1 METRFN
7 RLFAAMLAVGLA
19 PAVSAFDPLYSE
31 QWHLDNTGQTAF
43 AANPAVAGNDLNTKL
58 TQAMGIAGIGVKVA
72 VIDSGVQIDHP
83 DLAGNVVTGSRNFV
97 EDSLFPSSYPVDT
110 NGHGTAVAGLISAVG
125 NNGEGGRG
133 VASRSSLVGFNW
145 LANQTLEGWLISH
158 GMDPATRDVRVFNQS
173 YGFSP
178 INPIAFDENDPQ
190 FKLEMDVMQN
200 VSETNAWGRGALFVK
215 SAGNGY
221 RYFNT
226 GRFFV
231 LPSDFFAGG
240 GNQGLPMHNSAQS
253 YDNSSYFNLVTS
265 ALRADGTRASY
276 SSVGANVWV
285 AAPAGEYGQD
295 FPAMVT
301 TDLMGCEEGQ
311 NTSDGLGI
319 NGLQGG
325 TELDPNCNYTSTMN
339 GTSSAAPNT
348 SGAIAAIMSTNHAL
362 SARDVR
368 ALLAETA
375 RVTDAEH
382 PGVQLEFTNN
392 KGELVSYEAIS
403 PWQKNA
409 AGVNFHTFYGFG
421 AVDLDEAMKRAR
433 MTNNVLPAQIIT
445 PWANNATEVSV
456 PDASLAG
463 GSSNIAITDDITVES
478 VQVQL
483 TLEHS
488 RLPDLAIELVSPSGT
503 RSVLQTPR
511 NGLVGQSLDPNI
523 TGYEN
528 QLMLSNQF
536 YGENAKGEWTLRA
549 IDTNGDEVFS
559 FITYFN
565 SSAIYDVPMAN
576 NAKQEL
582 SKTGLCVSL
591 ATKESIT

>member
-1 METRFN
+1 METRIN
-7 RLFAAMLAVGLA
+7 RLFAAMLAVGIS
-19 PAVSAFDPLYSE
+19 PAVSAYDPLYSE

-58 TQAMGIAGIGVKVA
+58 TQAMGIAGVGVKVA

-97 EDSLFPSSYPVDT
+97 EDSPFPADYPVDA

-125 NNGEGGRG
+125 NNGEGVRG
-133 VASRSSLVGFNW
+133 VASRSSLMGFNW

-158 GMDPATRDVRVFNQS
+158 GADASTSDVRVFNQS

-178 INPIAFDENDPQ
+178 ITPIPFDENDPQ
-190 FKLEMDVMQN
+190 FKLEMDVMKD
-200 VSETNAWGRGALFVK
+200 VSESNAWGRGAVFVK

-253 YDNSSYFNLVTS
+253 YDNSSYYNLVTS

-311 NTSDGLGI
+311 NTSADLGI
-319 NGLQGG
+319 NGLHGG
-325 TELDPNCNYTSTMN
+325 TEQDPSCNYTSTMN

-362 SARDVR
+362 TARDVR

-375 RVTDAEH
+375 SVTDKDH
-382 PGVQLEFTNN
+382 PGVQLEFVNN
-392 KGELVSYEAIS
+392 QGELVSYEAIS

-409 AGVNFHTFYGFG
+409 AGVDFHTFYGFG
-421 AVDLDEAMKRAR
+421 AVNLDEAMKRAR
-433 MTNNVLPAQIIT
+433 MTNNVLPVQIIT
-445 PWANNATEVSV
+445 PWASNATEVSV
-456 PDASLAG
+456 PDASLVG
-463 GSSNIAITDDITVES
+463 GSSAIAVTDDITVES
-478 VQVQL
+478 VQVKL

-511 NGLVGQSLDPNI
+511 NGLVGQSLDPNV

-528 QLMLSNQF
+528 QLLLSNQF
-536 YGENAKGEWTLRA
+536 YGEDAKGEWTLRA

-559 FITYFN
+559 FIAYFN

-576 NAKQEL
+576 NAKPGVIKNW
-582 SKTGLCVSL
+582 SMRIFGH
-591 ATKESIT
+591 

>member
-1 METRFN
+1 METRIN
-7 RLFAAMLAVGLA
+7 RLFAAMLAVGIS
-19 PAVSAFDPLYSE
+19 PAVSAYDPLYSE
-31 QWHLDNTGQTAF
+31 QWHLNNTGQTAF
-43 AANPAVAGNDLNTKL
+43 AANPAVAGNDLNTNL
-58 TQAMGIAGIGVKVA
+58 TQAMGIAGVGVKVA

-97 EDSLFPSSYPVDT
+97 EDSSFPADYPVDA

-125 NNGEGGRG
+125 NNGEGVRG
-133 VASRSSLVGFNW
+133 VASRSSLMGFNW

-158 GMDPATRDVRVFNQS
+158 GADASTSDVRVFNQS

-178 INPIAFDENDPQ
+178 LTPIPFDENDPQ
-190 FKLEMDVMQN
+190 FKLEMDVMKD
-200 VSETNAWGRGALFVK
+200 VSESNAWGRGAVFVK

-231 LPSDFFAGG
+231 LPGDFFAGG
-240 GNQGLPMHNSAQS
+240 GNKGLPMHNSQQS
-253 YDNSSYFNLVTS
+253 YDNASYYNLVTS

-276 SSVGANVWV
+276 SSVGTNVWV

-311 NTSDGLGI
+311 NTSADLGI
-319 NGLQGG
+319 NGLHGG
-325 TELDPNCNYTSTMN
+325 TEQDPNCNYTSTMN

-375 RVTDAEH
+375 SVTDKDH
-382 PGVQLEFTNN
+382 SGVALEFVNN
-392 KGELVSYEAIS
+392 QGEVVSYEAIS

-409 AGVNFHTFYGFG
+409 AGVDFHSFYGFG
-421 AVDLDEAMKRAR
+421 AVNLDEAMKRAR
-433 MTNNVLPAQIIT
+433 MTNNVLPAQVIT

-456 PDASLAG
+456 PDASLTG
-463 GSSNIAITDDITVES
+463 GSSAIAITEDLTVES
-478 VQVQL
+478 VQVKL

-488 RLPDLAIELVSPSGT
+488 RLPDLAIELISPSGT

-511 NGLVGQSLDPNI
+511 NGLVGQSLDP
-523 TGYEN
+523 TVAGYEN

-559 FITYFN
+559 FIAYFN

-576 NAKQEL
+576 NAQPGVIKNW
-582 SKTGLCVSL
+582 SMRIFGH
-591 ATKESIT
+591 

>member
-1 METRFN
+1 METRIN
-7 RLFAAMLAVGLA
+7 RLFAAMLAVGIS
-19 PAVSAFDPLYSE
+19 PAVSAYDPLYSE

-58 TQAMGIAGIGVKVA
+58 TQAMGIAGVGVKVA

-97 EDSLFPSSYPVDT
+97 EDSPFPADYPVDA

-125 NNGEGGRG
+125 NNGEGVRG
-133 VASRSSLVGFNW
+133 VASRSSLMGFNW

-158 GMDPATRDVRVFNQS
+158 GADASTSDVRVFNQS

-178 INPIAFDENDPQ
+178 ITPIPFDENDPQ
-190 FKLEMDVMQN
+190 FKLEMDVMKD
-200 VSETNAWGRGALFVK
+200 VSESNAWGRGAVFVK

-253 YDNSSYFNLVTS
+253 YDNSSYYNLVTS

-311 NTSDGLGI
+311 NTSADLGI
-319 NGLQGG
+319 NGLHGG
-325 TELDPNCNYTSTMN
+325 TEQDPSCNYTSTMN

-348 SGAIAAIMSTNHAL
+348 SGTIAAIMSTNHAL
-362 SARDVR
+362 TARDVR

-375 RVTDAEH
+375 SVTDKDH
-382 PGVQLEFTNN
+382 PGVQLEFVNN
-392 KGELVSYEAIS
+392 QGELVSYEAIS

-409 AGVNFHTFYGFG
+409 AGVDFHTFYGFG
-421 AVDLDEAMKRAR
+421 AVNLDEAMKRAR

-445 PWANNATEVSV
+445 PWASNATEVSV
-456 PDASLAG
+456 PDASLVG
-463 GSSNIAITDDITVES
+463 GSSAIAVTDDITVES
-478 VQVQL
+478 VQVKL

-488 RLPDLAIELVSPSGT
+488 RLPDLAIELISPSGT

-511 NGLVGQSLDPNI
+511 NGLVGQSLDPNV

-528 QLMLSNQF
+528 QLLLSNQF
-536 YGENAKGEWTLRA
+536 YGEDAKGEWTLRA

-559 FITYFN
+559 FIAYFN

-576 NAKQEL
+576 NAKPGVIKNW
-582 SKTGLCVSL
+582 SMRIFGH
-591 ATKESIT
+591 

>member
-1 METRFN
+1 METRIN
-7 RLFAAMLAVGLA
+7 RLFAAMLAVGIS
-19 PAVSAFDPLYSE
+19 PAVSAYDPLYSE

-58 TQAMGIAGIGVKVA
+58 TQAMGIAGVGVKVA

-97 EDSLFPSSYPVDT
+97 EDSPFPADYPVDA

-125 NNGEGGRG
+125 NNGEGVRG
-133 VASRSSLVGFNW
+133 VASRSSLMGFNW

-158 GMDPATRDVRVFNQS
+158 GADASTSDVRVFNQS

-178 INPIAFDENDPQ
+178 ITPIPFDENDPQ
-190 FKLEMDVMQN
+190 FKLEMDVMKD
-200 VSETNAWGRGALFVK
+200 VSESNAWGRGAVFVK

-253 YDNSSYFNLVTS
+253 YDNSSYYNLVTS

-311 NTSDGLGI
+311 NTSADLGI
-319 NGLQGG
+319 NGLHGG
-325 TELDPNCNYTSTMN
+325 TEQDPSCNYTSTMN

-362 SARDVR
+362 TARDVR

-375 RVTDAEH
+375 SVTDKDH
-382 PGVQLEFTNN
+382 PGVELEFVNN
-392 KGELVSYEAIS
+392 QGELVSYEAIS

-409 AGVNFHTFYGFG
+409 AGVDFHTFYGFG
-421 AVDLDEAMKRAR
+421 AVNLDEAMKRAR

-445 PWANNATEVSV
+445 PWASNATEVSV
-456 PDASLAG
+456 PDASLVG
-463 GSSNIAITDDITVES
+463 GSSAIAVTDDITVES
-478 VQVQL
+478 VQVKL

-488 RLPDLAIELVSPSGT
+488 RLPDLAIELISPSGT

-511 NGLVGQSLDPNI
+511 NGLVGQSLDPNV

-528 QLMLSNQF
+528 QLLLSNQF
-536 YGENAKGEWTLRA
+536 YGEDAKGEWTLRA

-559 FITYFN
+559 FIAYFN

-576 NAKQEL
+576 NAKPGVIKNW
-582 SKTGLCVSL
+582 SMRIFGH
-591 ATKESIT
+591 

>member
-1 METRFN
+1 METRIN
-7 RLFAAMLAVGLA
+7 RLFAAMLAVGLS
-19 PAVSAFDPLYSE
+19 PAVSAYDPLYSE

-58 TQAMGIAGIGVKVA
+58 TQAMGIAGVGVKVA

-97 EDSLFPSSYPVDT
+97 EDSSFPADYPVDT

-125 NNGEGGRG
+125 NNGEGVRG
-133 VASRSSLVGFNW
+133 VASRSSLMGFNW

-158 GMDPATRDVRVFNQS
+158 GMDAATSDVRVFNQS

-178 INPIAFDENDPQ
+178 IYPIPFDENDPQ
-190 FKLEMDVMQN
+190 FKLEMDVMKD
-200 VSETNAWGRGALFVK
+200 VSEGNAWGRGAVFVK

-253 YDNSSYFNLVTS
+253 YDNSSYYNLVTS

-301 TDLMGCEEGQ
+301 TDLVGCEEGQ
-311 NTSDGLGI
+311 NTSADLGI
-319 NGLQGG
+319 NGLHGG
-325 TELDPNCNYTSTMN
+325 TEQDPNCNYTSTMN

-362 SARDVR
+362 TARDVR

-375 RVTDAEH
+375 SVTDKDH
-382 PGVQLEFTNN
+382 PGVQLEFVNSQ
-392 KGELVSYEAIS
+392 GDLVSYEAIS
-403 PWQKNA
+403 PWQTNA
-409 AGVNFHTFYGFG
+409 AGVDFHTFYGFG
-421 AVDLDEAMKRAR
+421 AVNLDEAMKRAR
-433 MTNNVLPAQIIT
+433 MTNNVLPAQVIT
-445 PWANNATEVSV
+445 PWASNGTEVSV

-463 GSSNIAITDDITVES
+463 GSSAIAVTDDITVES
-478 VQVQL
+478 VQVKL

-488 RLPDLAIELVSPSGT
+488 RLPDLAIELISPSGT

-511 NGLVGQSLDPNI
+511 NGLVGQSLDP
-523 TGYEN
+523 TVAGYEN

-559 FITYFN
+559 FIAYFN

-576 NAKQEL
+576 NAKPGVIKNW
-582 SKTGLCVSL
+582 SMRIFGH
-591 ATKESIT
+591 

>member
-1 METRFN
+1 METRIN
-7 RLFAAMLAVGLA
+7 RLFAAMLAVGIS
-19 PAVSAFDPLYSE
+19 PAVSAYDPLYSE

-58 TQAMGIAGIGVKVA
+58 TQAMGIAGVGVKVA

-97 EDSLFPSSYPVDT
+97 EDSPFPADYPVDA

-125 NNGEGGRG
+125 NNGEGVRG
-133 VASRSSLVGFNW
+133 VASRSSLMGFNW

-158 GMDPATRDVRVFNQS
+158 GADASTSDVRVFNQS

-178 INPIAFDENDPQ
+178 IAPIPFDENDPQ
-190 FKLEMDVMQN
+190 FKLEMDVMKD
-200 VSETNAWGRGALFVK
+200 VSESNAWGRGAVFVK

-253 YDNSSYFNLVTS
+253 YDNSSYYNLVTS

-311 NTSDGLGI
+311 NTSADLGI
-319 NGLQGG
+319 NGLHGG
-325 TELDPNCNYTSTMN
+325 TEQDPSCNYTSTMN

-362 SARDVR
+362 TARDVR

-375 RVTDAEH
+375 SVTDKDH
-382 PGVQLEFTNN
+382 PGVQLEFVNN
-392 KGELVSYEAIS
+392 QGDLVSYEAIS

-409 AGVNFHTFYGFG
+409 AGVDFHTFYGFG
-421 AVDLDEAMKRAR
+421 AVNLDEAMKRAR

-445 PWANNATEVSV
+445 PWASNATEVSV
-456 PDASLAG
+456 PDASLVG
-463 GSSNIAITDDITVES
+463 GSSAIAVTDDITVES
-478 VQVQL
+478 VQVKL

-488 RLPDLAIELVSPSGT
+488 RLPDLAIELISPSGT

-511 NGLVGQSLDPNI
+511 NGLVGQSLDPNVA
-523 TGYEN
+523 GYEN
-528 QLMLSNQF
+528 QLLLSNQF
-536 YGENAKGEWTLRA
+536 YGEDAKGEWTLRA

-559 FITYFN
+559 FIAYFN

-576 NAKQEL
+576 NAKPGVIKNW
-582 SKTGLCVSL
+582 SMRIFGH
-591 ATKESIT
+591 

>member
-1 METRFN
+1 METRIN
-7 RLFAAMLAVGLA
+7 RLFAAMLAVGIS
-19 PAVSAFDPLYSE
+19 PAVSAYDPLYSE

-58 TQAMGIAGIGVKVA
+58 TQAMGIAGVGVKVA

-97 EDSLFPSSYPVDT
+97 EDSPFPADYPVDA

-125 NNGEGGRG
+125 NNGEGVRG
-133 VASRSSLVGFNW
+133 VASRSSLMGFNW

-158 GMDPATRDVRVFNQS
+158 GADASTSDVRVFNQS

-178 INPIAFDENDPQ
+178 ITPIPFDENDPQ
-190 FKLEMDVMQN
+190 FKLEMDVMKD
-200 VSETNAWGRGALFVK
+200 VSESNAWGRGAVFVK

-253 YDNSSYFNLVTS
+253 YDNSSYYNLVTS

-311 NTSDGLGI
+311 NTSADLGI
-319 NGLQGG
+319 NGLHGG
-325 TELDPNCNYTSTMN
+325 TEQDPSCNYTSTMN

-362 SARDVR
+362 TARDVR

-375 RVTDAEH
+375 SVTDKDH
-382 PGVQLEFTNN
+382 PGVQLEFVNN
-392 KGELVSYEAIS
+392 QGELVSYEAIS

-409 AGVNFHTFYGFG
+409 AGVDFHTFYGFG
-421 AVDLDEAMKRAR
+421 AVNLDEAMKRAR

-445 PWANNATEVSV
+445 PWASNATEVSV
-456 PDASLAG
+456 PDASLVG
-463 GSSNIAITDDITVES
+463 GSSAIAVTDDITVES
-478 VQVQL
+478 VQVKL

-488 RLPDLAIELVSPSGT
+488 RLPDLAIELISPSGT

-511 NGLVGQSLDPNI
+511 NGLVGQSLDPNVA
-523 TGYEN
+523 GYEN
-528 QLMLSNQF
+528 QLLLSNQF
-536 YGENAKGEWTLRA
+536 YGEDAKGKWTLRA

-559 FITYFN
+559 FIAYFN

-576 NAKQEL
+576 NAKPGVIKNW
-582 SKTGLCVSL
+582 SMRIFGH
-591 ATKESIT
+591 

>member
-1 METRFN
+1 METRIN
-7 RLFAAMLAVGLA
+7 RLFAAMLAVGIS
-19 PAVSAFDPLYSE
+19 PAVSAYDPLYSE

-58 TQAMGIAGIGVKVA
+58 TQAMGIAGVGVKVA

-97 EDSLFPSSYPVDT
+97 EDSPFPADYPVDA
-110 NGHGTAVAGLISAVG
+110 NGHGTSVAGLISAVG
-125 NNGEGGRG
+125 NNGEGVRG
-133 VASRSSLVGFNW
+133 VASRSSLMGFNW

-158 GMDPATRDVRVFNQS
+158 GADASTSDVRVFNQS

-178 INPIAFDENDPQ
+178 ITPIPFDENDPQ
-190 FKLEMDVMQN
+190 FKLEMDVMKD
-200 VSETNAWGRGALFVK
+200 VSESNAWGRGAVFVK

-253 YDNSSYFNLVTS
+253 YDNSSYYNLVTS

-311 NTSDGLGI
+311 NTSADLGI
-319 NGLQGG
+319 NGLHGG
-325 TELDPNCNYTSTMN
+325 TEQDPSCNYTSTMN

-362 SARDVR
+362 TARDVR

-375 RVTDAEH
+375 SVTDKDH
-382 PGVQLEFTNN
+382 PGVQLKFVNN
-392 KGELVSYEAIS
+392 QGELVSYEAIS

-409 AGVNFHTFYGFG
+409 AGVDFHTFYGFG
-421 AVDLDEAMKRAR
+421 AVNLDEAMKRAR

-445 PWANNATEVSV
+445 PWASNATEVSV

-463 GSSNIAITDDITVES
+463 GSSAIAVTDDITVES
-478 VQVQL
+478 VQVKL

-488 RLPDLAIELVSPSGT
+488 RLPDLAIELISPSGT

-511 NGLVGQSLDPNI
+511 NGLVGQSLDPNV

-528 QLMLSNQF
+528 QLLLSNQF
-536 YGENAKGEWTLRA
+536 YGEDAKGEWTLRA
-549 IDTNGDEVFS
+549 IDTNGDEEFS
-559 FITYFN
+559 FIAYFN

-576 NAKQEL
+576 NAKPGVIKNW
-582 SKTGLCVSL
+582 SMRIFGH
-591 ATKESIT
+591 

>member
-1 METRFN
+1 METRIN
-7 RLFAAMLAVGLA
+7 RLFAAMLAVGIS
-19 PAVSAFDPLYSE
+19 PAVSAYDPLYSE

-58 TQAMGIAGIGVKVA
+58 TQAMGIAGVGVKVA

-97 EDSLFPSSYPVDT
+97 EDSPFPADYPVDA

-125 NNGEGGRG
+125 NNGEGVRG
-133 VASRSSLVGFNW
+133 VASRSSLMGFNW

-158 GMDPATRDVRVFNQS
+158 GADASTSDVRVFNQS

-178 INPIAFDENDPQ
+178 IAPIPFDENDPQ
-190 FKLEMDVMQN
+190 FKLEMDVMKD
-200 VSETNAWGRGALFVK
+200 VSESNAWGRGAVFVK

-253 YDNSSYFNLVTS
+253 YDNSSYYNLVTS

-301 TDLMGCEEGQ
+301 TDLMGCEAGQ
-311 NTSDGLGI
+311 NTSADLGI
-319 NGLQGG
+319 NGLHGG
-325 TELDPNCNYTSTMN
+325 TEQDPSCNYTSTMN

-362 SARDVR
+362 TARDVR

-375 RVTDAEH
+375 SVTDKDH
-382 PGVQLEFTNN
+382 PGVQLKFVNN
-392 KGELVSYEAIS
+392 QGELVSYEAIS

-409 AGVNFHTFYGFG
+409 AGVDFHTFYGFG
-421 AVDLDEAMKRAR
+421 AVNLDEAMKRAR

-445 PWANNATEVSV
+445 PWASNATEVSV
-456 PDASLAG
+456 PDASLVG
-463 GSSNIAITDDITVES
+463 GSSAIAVTDDITVES
-478 VQVQL
+478 VQVKL

-511 NGLVGQSLDPNI
+511 NGLVGQSLDPNV

-528 QLMLSNQF
+528 QLLLSNQF
-536 YGENAKGEWTLRA
+536 YGEDAKGEWTLRA

-559 FITYFN
+559 FIAYFN

-576 NAKQEL
+576 NAKPGVIKNW
-582 SKTGLCVSL
+582 SMRIFGH
-591 ATKESIT
+591 

>member
-1 METRFN
+1 METRIN
-7 RLFAAMLAVGLA
+7 RLFAAMLAVGIS
-19 PAVSAFDPLYSE
+19 PAVSAYDPLYSE

-58 TQAMGIAGIGVKVA
+58 TQAMGIAGVGVKVA

-97 EDSLFPSSYPVDT
+97 EDSPFPADYPVDA

-125 NNGEGGRG
+125 NNGEGVRG
-133 VASRSSLVGFNW
+133 VASRSSLMGFNW

-158 GMDPATRDVRVFNQS
+158 GADASTSDVRVFNQS

-178 INPIAFDENDPQ
+178 ITPIPFDENDPQ
-190 FKLEMDVMQN
+190 FKLEMDVMKD
-200 VSETNAWGRGALFVK
+200 VSESNAWGRGAVFVK

-253 YDNSSYFNLVTS
+253 YDNSSYYNLVTS

-311 NTSDGLGI
+311 NTSADLGI
-319 NGLQGG
+319 NGLHGV
-325 TELDPNCNYTSTMN
+325 TEQDPSCNYTSTMN

-362 SARDVR
+362 TARDVR

-375 RVTDAEH
+375 SVTDKDH
-382 PGVQLEFTNN
+382 PGVQLEFVNN
-392 KGELVSYEAIS
+392 QGELVSYEAIS

-409 AGVNFHTFYGFG
+409 AGVDFHTFYGFG
-421 AVDLDEAMKRAR
+421 AVNLDEAMKRAR

-445 PWANNATEVSV
+445 PWASNATEVSV
-456 PDASLAG
+456 PDASLVG
-463 GSSNIAITDDITVES
+463 GSSAIAVTDDITVES
-478 VQVQL
+478 VQVKL

-488 RLPDLAIELVSPSGT
+488 RLPDLAIELISPSGT
-503 RSVLQTPR
+503 HSVLQTPR
-511 NGLVGQSLDPNI
+511 NGLVGQSLDPNV

-528 QLMLSNQF
+528 QLLLSNQF
-536 YGENAKGEWTLRA
+536 YGEDAKGEWTLRA

-559 FITYFN
+559 FIAYFN

-576 NAKQEL
+576 NAKPGVIKNW
-582 SKTGLCVSL
+582 SMRIFGH
-591 ATKESIT
+591 

>member
-158 GMDPATRDVRVFNQS
+158 GMDRMDPATRDVRVFNQS

-319 NGLQGG
+319 NGLHGG

-362 SARDVR
+362 SARDIR

-478 VQVQL
+478 VQVKL

-559 FITYFN
+559 FIAYFN

-576 NAKQEL
+576 NAKPGVIKNW
-582 SKTGLCVSL
+582 SMRIFGH
-591 ATKESIT
+591 

>member
-1 METRFN
+1 METRIN
-7 RLFAAMLAVGLA
+7 RLFAAMLAVGIS
-19 PAVSAFDPLYSE
+19 PAVSAYDPLYSE

-58 TQAMGIAGIGVKVA
+58 TQAMGIAGVGVKVA

-97 EDSLFPSSYPVDT
+97 EDSPFPADYPVDA

-125 NNGEGGRG
+125 NNGEGVRG
-133 VASRSSLVGFNW
+133 VASRSSLMGFNW

-158 GMDPATRDVRVFNQS
+158 GADASTSDVRVFNQS

-178 INPIAFDENDPQ
+178 ITPIPFDENDPQ
-190 FKLEMDVMQN
+190 FKLEMDVMKD
-200 VSETNAWGRGALFVK
+200 VSESNAWGRGAVFVK

-253 YDNSSYFNLVTS
+253 YDNSSYYNLVTS

-311 NTSDGLGI
+311 NTSADLGI
-319 NGLQGG
+319 NGLHGG
-325 TELDPNCNYTSTMN
+325 TEQDPSCNYTSTMN

-362 SARDVR
+362 TARDVR

-375 RVTDAEH
+375 SVTDKDH
-382 PGVQLEFTNN
+382 PGVQLEFVNN
-392 KGELVSYEAIS
+392 QGELVSYEAIS

-409 AGVNFHTFYGFG
+409 AGVDFHTFYGFG
-421 AVDLDEAMKRAR
+421 AVNLDEAMKRAR

-445 PWANNATEVSV
+445 PWASNTTEVSV
-456 PDASLAG
+456 PDASLVG
-463 GSSNIAITDDITVES
+463 GSSAIAVTDDITVES
-478 VQVQL
+478 VQVKL

-488 RLPDLAIELVSPSGT
+488 RLPDLAIELISPSGT

-511 NGLVGQSLDPNI
+511 NGLVGQSLDPNV

-528 QLMLSNQF
+528 QLLLSNQF
-536 YGENAKGEWTLRA
+536 YGEDAKGEWTLRA

-559 FITYFN
+559 FIAYFN

-576 NAKQEL
+576 NAKPGVIKNW
-582 SKTGLCVSL
+582 SMRIFGH
-591 ATKESIT
+591 

>member
-1 METRFN
+1 METRIN
-7 RLFAAMLAVGLA
+7 RLFAAMLAVGIS
-19 PAVSAFDPLYSE
+19 PAVSAYDPLYSE

-58 TQAMGIAGIGVKVA
+58 TQAMGIAGVGVKVA

-97 EDSLFPSSYPVDT
+97 EDSPFPADYPVDAS
-110 NGHGTAVAGLISAVG
+110 GHGTAVAGLISAVG
-125 NNGEGGRG
+125 NNGEGVRG
-133 VASRSSLVGFNW
+133 VASRSSLMGFNW

-158 GMDPATRDVRVFNQS
+158 GADASTSDVRVFNQS

-178 INPIAFDENDPQ
+178 ITPIPFDENDPQ
-190 FKLEMDVMQN
+190 FKLEMDVMKD
-200 VSETNAWGRGALFVK
+200 VSESNAWGRGAVFVK

-253 YDNSSYFNLVTS
+253 YDNSSYYNLVTS

-311 NTSDGLGI
+311 NTSADLGI
-319 NGLQGG
+319 NGLHGG
-325 TELDPNCNYTSTMN
+325 TEQDPSCNYTSTMN

-362 SARDVR
+362 TARDVR

-375 RVTDAEH
+375 SVTDKDH
-382 PGVQLEFTNN
+382 PGVQLEFVNN
-392 KGELVSYEAIS
+392 QGELVSYEAIS

-409 AGVNFHTFYGFG
+409 AGVDFHTFYGFG
-421 AVDLDEAMKRAR
+421 AVNLDEAMKRAR

-445 PWANNATEVSV
+445 PWASNATEVSV
-456 PDASLAG
+456 PDASLVG
-463 GSSNIAITDDITVES
+463 GSSAIAVTDDITVES
-478 VQVQL
+478 VQVKL

-488 RLPDLAIELVSPSGT
+488 RLPDLAIELISPSGT

-511 NGLVGQSLDPNI
+511 NGLVGQSLDPNV

-528 QLMLSNQF
+528 QLLLSNQF
-536 YGENAKGEWTLRA
+536 YGEDAKGEWTLRA

-559 FITYFN
+559 FIAYFN

-576 NAKQEL
+576 NAKPGVIKNW
-582 SKTGLCVSL
+582 SMRIFGH
-591 ATKESIT
+591 

>member
-1 METRFN
+1 METRIN
-7 RLFAAMLAVGLA
+7 RLFAAMLAVGIS
-19 PAVSAFDPLYSE
+19 PAVSAYDPLYSE

-58 TQAMGIAGIGVKVA
+58 TQAMGIAGVGVKVA

-97 EDSLFPSSYPVDT
+97 EDSPFPADYPVDA

-125 NNGEGGRG
+125 NNGEGVRG
-133 VASRSSLVGFNW
+133 VASRSSLIGFNW

-158 GMDPATRDVRVFNQS
+158 GADASTSDVRVFNQS

-178 INPIAFDENDPQ
+178 ITPIPFDENDPQ
-190 FKLEMDVMQN
+190 FKLEMDVMKD
-200 VSETNAWGRGALFVK
+200 VSESNAWGRGAVFVK

-253 YDNSSYFNLVTS
+253 YDNSSYYNLVTS

-311 NTSDGLGI
+311 NTSADLGI
-319 NGLQGG
+319 NGLHGG
-325 TELDPNCNYTSTMN
+325 TEQDPSCNYTSTMN

-362 SARDVR
+362 TARDVR

-375 RVTDAEH
+375 SVTDKDH
-382 PGVQLEFTNN
+382 PGVQLEFVNN
-392 KGELVSYEAIS
+392 QGELVSYEAIS

-409 AGVNFHTFYGFG
+409 AGVDFHTFYGFG
-421 AVDLDEAMKRAR
+421 AVNLDEAMKRAR

-445 PWANNATEVSV
+445 PWASNATEVSV
-456 PDASLAG
+456 PDASLVG
-463 GSSNIAITDDITVES
+463 GSSAIAVTDDITVES
-478 VQVQL
+478 VQVKL

-511 NGLVGQSLDPNI
+511 NGLVGQSLDPNV

-528 QLMLSNQF
+528 QLLLSNQF
-536 YGENAKGEWTLRA
+536 YGEDAKGEWTLRA

-559 FITYFN
+559 FIAYFN

-576 NAKQEL
+576 NAKPGVIKNW
-582 SKTGLCVSL
+582 SMRIFGH
-591 ATKESIT
+591 

>member
-1 METRFN
+1 METRIN
-7 RLFAAMLAVGLA
+7 RLFAAMLAVGIS
-19 PAVSAFDPLYSE
+19 PAVSAYDPLYSE

-58 TQAMGIAGIGVKVA
+58 TQAMGIAGVGVKVA

-97 EDSLFPSSYPVDT
+97 EDSPFPADYPVDA

-125 NNGEGGRG
+125 NNGEGVRG
-133 VASRSSLVGFNW
+133 VASRSSLMGFNW

-158 GMDPATRDVRVFNQS
+158 GADASTSDVRVFNQS

-178 INPIAFDENDPQ
+178 ITPIPFDENDPQ
-190 FKLEMDVMQN
+190 FKLEMDVMKD
-200 VSETNAWGRGALFVK
+200 VSESNAWGRGAVFVK

-240 GNQGLPMHNSAQS
+240 SNQGLPMHNSAQS
-253 YDNSSYFNLVTS
+253 YDNSSYYNLVTS

-311 NTSDGLGI
+311 NTSADLGI
-319 NGLQGG
+319 NGLHGG
-325 TELDPNCNYTSTMN
+325 TEQDPSCNYTSTMN

-362 SARDVR
+362 TARDVR

-375 RVTDAEH
+375 SVTDKDH
-382 PGVQLEFTNN
+382 PGVQLEFVNN
-392 KGELVSYEAIS
+392 QGELVSYEAIS

-409 AGVNFHTFYGFG
+409 AGVDFHTFYGFG
-421 AVDLDEAMKRAR
+421 AVNLDEAMKRAR
-433 MTNNVLPAQIIT
+433 MTNNVLPVQIIT
-445 PWANNATEVSV
+445 PWASNATEVSV
-456 PDASLAG
+456 PDASLVG
-463 GSSNIAITDDITVES
+463 GSSAIAVTDDITVES
-478 VQVQL
+478 VQVKL

-511 NGLVGQSLDPNI
+511 NGLVGQSLDPNV

-528 QLMLSNQF
+528 QLLLSNQF
-536 YGENAKGEWTLRA
+536 YGEDAKGEWTLRA

-559 FITYFN
+559 FIAYFN

-576 NAKQEL
+576 NAKPGVIKNW
-582 SKTGLCVSL
+582 SMRIFGH
-591 ATKESIT
+591 

>member
-1 METRFN
+1 METRIN
-7 RLFAAMLAVGLA
+7 RLFAAMLAVGIS
-19 PAVSAFDPLYSE
+19 PAVSAYDPLYSE

-58 TQAMGIAGIGVKVA
+58 TQAMGIAGVGVKVA

-97 EDSLFPSSYPVDT
+97 EDSPFPADYPVDA
-110 NGHGTAVAGLISAVG
+110 NGHGTAVAGLISAVS
-125 NNGEGGRG
+125 NNGEGVRG
-133 VASRSSLVGFNW
+133 VASRSSLMGFNW

-158 GMDPATRDVRVFNQS
+158 GADASTSDVRVFNQS

-178 INPIAFDENDPQ
+178 ITPIPFDENDPQ
-190 FKLEMDVMQN
+190 FKLEMDVMKD
-200 VSETNAWGRGALFVK
+200 VSESNAWGRGAVFVK

-253 YDNSSYFNLVTS
+253 YDNSSYYNLVTS

-311 NTSDGLGI
+311 NTSADLGI
-319 NGLQGG
+319 NGLHGG
-325 TELDPNCNYTSTMN
+325 TEQDPSCNYTSTMN

-362 SARDVR
+362 TARDVR

-375 RVTDAEH
+375 SVTDKDH
-382 PGVQLEFTNN
+382 PGVQLEFVNN
-392 KGELVSYEAIS
+392 QGELVSYEAIS

-409 AGVNFHTFYGFG
+409 AGVDFHTFYGFG
-421 AVDLDEAMKRAR
+421 AVNLDEAMKRAR

-445 PWANNATEVSV
+445 PWASNATEVSV
-456 PDASLAG
+456 PDASLVG
-463 GSSNIAITDDITVES
+463 GSSAIAVTDDITVES
-478 VQVQL
+478 VQVKL

-511 NGLVGQSLDPNI
+511 NGLVGQSLDPNV

-528 QLMLSNQF
+528 QLLLSNQF
-536 YGENAKGEWTLRA
+536 YGEDAKGEWTLRA

-559 FITYFN
+559 FIAYFN

-576 NAKQEL
+576 NAKPGVIKNW
-582 SKTGLCVSL
+582 SMRIFGH
-591 ATKESIT
+591 

>member
-1 METRFN
+1 METRIN
-7 RLFAAMLAVGLA
+7 RLFAAMLAVGIS
-19 PAVSAFDPLYSE
+19 PAVSAYDPLYSE

-58 TQAMGIAGIGVKVA
+58 TQAMGIAGVGVKVA

-97 EDSLFPSSYPVDT
+97 ENSPFPADYPVDA

-125 NNGEGGRG
+125 NNGEGVRG
-133 VASRSSLVGFNW
+133 VASRSSLMGFNW

-158 GMDPATRDVRVFNQS
+158 GADASTSDVRVFNQS

-178 INPIAFDENDPQ
+178 ITPIPFDENDPQ
-190 FKLEMDVMQN
+190 FKLEMDVMKD
-200 VSETNAWGRGALFVK
+200 VSESNAWGRGAVFVK

-240 GNQGLPMHNSAQS
+240 SNQGLPMHNSAQS
-253 YDNSSYFNLVTS
+253 YDNSSYYNLVTS

-311 NTSDGLGI
+311 NTSADLGI
-319 NGLQGG
+319 NGLHGG
-325 TELDPNCNYTSTMN
+325 TEQDPSCNYTSTMN

-362 SARDVR
+362 TARDVR

-375 RVTDAEH
+375 SVTDKDH
-382 PGVQLEFTNN
+382 PGVQLEFVNN
-392 KGELVSYEAIS
+392 QGELVSYEAIS

-409 AGVNFHTFYGFG
+409 AGVDFHTFYGFG
-421 AVDLDEAMKRAR
+421 AVNLDEAMKRAR

-445 PWANNATEVSV
+445 PWASNATEVSV
-456 PDASLAG
+456 PDASLVG
-463 GSSNIAITDDITVES
+463 GSSAIAVTDDITVES
-478 VQVQL
+478 VQVKL

-488 RLPDLAIELVSPSGT
+488 RLPDLAIELISPSGT

-511 NGLVGQSLDPNI
+511 NGLVGQSLDPNV

-528 QLMLSNQF
+528 QLLLSNQF
-536 YGENAKGEWTLRA
+536 YGEDAKGEWTLRA

-559 FITYFN
+559 FIAYFN

-576 NAKQEL
+576 NAKPGVIKNW
-582 SKTGLCVSL
+582 SMRIFGH
-591 ATKESIT
+591 

>member
-1 METRFN
+1 METRIN
-7 RLFAAMLAVGLA
+7 RLFAAMLAVGIS
-19 PAVSAFDPLYSE
+19 PAVSAYDPLYSE

-58 TQAMGIAGIGVKVA
+58 TQAMGIAGVGVKVA

-97 EDSLFPSSYPVDT
+97 EDSPFPADYPVDA

-125 NNGEGGRG
+125 NNGEGVRG
-133 VASRSSLVGFNW
+133 VASRSSLMGFNW

-158 GMDPATRDVRVFNQS
+158 GADASTSDVRVFNQS

-178 INPIAFDENDPQ
+178 ITPIPFDENDPQ
-190 FKLEMDVMQN
+190 FKLEMDVMKD
-200 VSETNAWGRGALFVK
+200 VSESNAWGRGAVFVK

-253 YDNSSYFNLVTS
+253 YDNSSYYNLVTS

-301 TDLMGCEEGQ
+301 TDLMGCEAGQ
-311 NTSDGLGI
+311 NTSADLGI
-319 NGLQGG
+319 NGLHGG
-325 TELDPNCNYTSTMN
+325 TEQDPSCNYTSTMN

-362 SARDVR
+362 TARDVR

-375 RVTDAEH
+375 SVTDKDH
-382 PGVQLEFTNN
+382 PGVQLEFVNN
-392 KGELVSYEAIS
+392 QGELVSYEAIS

-421 AVDLDEAMKRAR
+421 AVNLDEAMKRAR

-445 PWANNATEVSV
+445 PWASNATEVSV
-456 PDASLAG
+456 PDASLVG
-463 GSSNIAITDDITVES
+463 GSSAIAVTDDITVES
-478 VQVQL
+478 VQVKL

-511 NGLVGQSLDPNI
+511 NGLVGQSLDPNV

-528 QLMLSNQF
+528 QLLLSNQF
-536 YGENAKGEWTLRA
+536 YGEDAKGEWTLRA

-559 FITYFN
+559 FIAYFN

-576 NAKQEL
+576 NAKPGVIKNW
-582 SKTGLCVSL
+582 SMRIFGH
-591 ATKESIT
+591 

>member
-145 LANQTLEGWLISH
+145 LASQTLEGWLISH

-319 NGLQGG
+319 NGLHGG

-382 PGVQLEFTNN
+382 LGVQLEFTNN

-409 AGVNFHTFYGFG
+409 AGVNFHAFYGFG

-456 PDASLAG
+456 PDASLTG

-483 TLEHS
+483 TLEHT

-559 FITYFN
+559 FIAYFN

-576 NAKQEL
+576 NAKPGVIKNW
-582 SKTGLCVSL
+582 SMRIFGH
-591 ATKESIT
+591 

>member
-83 DLAGNVVTGSRNFV
+83 DLAGNVVTGSRSFV

-158 GMDPATRDVRVFNQS
+158 GMDPSTRDVRVFNQS

-319 NGLQGG
+319 NGLHGG

-362 SARDVR
+362 SARDIR

-559 FITYFN
+559 FIAYFN

-576 NAKQEL
+576 NAKPGVIKNW
-582 SKTGLCVSL
+582 SMRIFGH
-591 ATKESIT
+591 

>member
-158 GMDPATRDVRVFNQS
+158 GMDPVTRDVRVFNQS

-178 INPIAFDENDPQ
+178 INPIAFDENDPE

-319 NGLQGG
+319 NGLHGG

-382 PGVQLEFTNN
+382 PGVQLEFTND

-433 MTNNVLPAQIIT
+433 MTNNVLPPQIIT

-456 PDASLAG
+456 PDASLVG
-463 GSSNIAITDDITVES
+463 GSSNIGITDDITVES

-559 FITYFN
+559 FIAYFN

-576 NAKQEL
+576 NAKPGVIKNW
-582 SKTGLCVSL
+582 SMRIFGH
-591 ATKESIT
+591 

>member
-1 METRFN
+1 METRIN
-7 RLFAAMLAVGLA
+7 RLFAAMLAVGIS
-19 PAVSAFDPLYSE
+19 PAVSAYDPLYSE

-58 TQAMGIAGIGVKVA
+58 TQAMGIAGVGVKVA

-97 EDSLFPSSYPVDT
+97 EDSPFPADYPVDA

-125 NNGEGGRG
+125 NNGEGVRG
-133 VASRSSLVGFNW
+133 VASRSSLMGFNW

-158 GMDPATRDVRVFNQS
+158 GADASTSDVRVFNQS

-178 INPIAFDENDPQ
+178 ITPIPFDENDPQ
-190 FKLEMDVMQN
+190 FKLEMDVMKD
-200 VSETNAWGRGALFVK
+200 VSESNAWGRGAVFVK

-253 YDNSSYFNLVTS
+253 YDNSSYYNLVTS

-311 NTSDGLGI
+311 NTSADLGI
-319 NGLQGG
+319 NGLHGG
-325 TELDPNCNYTSTMN
+325 TERDPSCNYTSTMN

-362 SARDVR
+362 TARDVR

-375 RVTDAEH
+375 SVTDKDH
-382 PGVQLEFTNN
+382 PGVQLEFVNN
-392 KGELVSYEAIS
+392 QGQLVSYEAIS

-409 AGVNFHTFYGFG
+409 AGVDFHTFYGFG
-421 AVDLDEAMKRAR
+421 AVNLDEAMKRAR

-445 PWANNATEVSV
+445 PWASNATEVSV
-456 PDASLAG
+456 PDASLVG
-463 GSSNIAITDDITVES
+463 GSSAIAVTDDITVES
-478 VQVQL
+478 VQVKL

-511 NGLVGQSLDPNI
+511 NGLVGQSLDPNV

-528 QLMLSNQF
+528 QLLLSNQF
-536 YGENAKGEWTLRA
+536 YGEDAKGEWTLRA

-559 FITYFN
+559 FIAYFN

-576 NAKQEL
+576 NAKPGVIKNW
-582 SKTGLCVSL
+582 SMRIFGH
-591 ATKESIT
+591 

>member
-1 METRFN
+1 METRIN
-7 RLFAAMLAVGLA
+7 RLFAAMLAVGIS
-19 PAVSAFDPLYSE
+19 PAVSAYDPLYSE

-58 TQAMGIAGIGVKVA
+58 TQAMGIAGVGVKVA

-97 EDSLFPSSYPVDT
+97 EDSPFPADYPVDA

-125 NNGEGGRG
+125 NNGEGVRG
-133 VASRSSLVGFNW
+133 VASRSSLMGFNW

-158 GMDPATRDVRVFNQS
+158 GADASTSDVRVFNQS

-178 INPIAFDENDPQ
+178 ITPIPFDENDPQ
-190 FKLEMDVMQN
+190 FKLEMDVMKD
-200 VSETNAWGRGALFVK
+200 VSESNAWGRGAVFVK

-240 GNQGLPMHNSAQS
+240 SNQGLPMHNSAQS
-253 YDNSSYFNLVTS
+253 YDNSSYYNLVTS

-311 NTSDGLGI
+311 NTSTDLGI
-319 NGLQGG
+319 NGLHGG
-325 TELDPNCNYTSTMN
+325 TEQDPSCNYTSTMN

-362 SARDVR
+362 TARDVR

-375 RVTDAEH
+375 SVTDKDH
-382 PGVQLEFTNN
+382 PGVQLEFVNN
-392 KGELVSYEAIS
+392 QGELVSYEAIS

-409 AGVNFHTFYGFG
+409 AGVDFHTFYGFG
-421 AVDLDEAMKRAR
+421 AVNLDEAMKRAR

-445 PWANNATEVSV
+445 PWASNATEVSV
-456 PDASLAG
+456 PDASLVG
-463 GSSNIAITDDITVES
+463 GSSAIAVTDDITVES
-478 VQVQL
+478 VQVKL

-511 NGLVGQSLDPNI
+511 NGLVGQSLDPNV

-528 QLMLSNQF
+528 QLLLSNQF
-536 YGENAKGEWTLRA
+536 YGEDAKGEWTLRA

-559 FITYFN
+559 FIAYFN

-576 NAKQEL
+576 NAKPGVIKNW
-582 SKTGLCVSL
+582 SMRIFGH
-591 ATKESIT
+591 

>member
-158 GMDPATRDVRVFNQS
+158 GMDSATRDVRVFNQS

-319 NGLQGG
+319 NGLHGG

-362 SARDVR
+362 SARDIR

-559 FITYFN
+559 FIAYFN

-576 NAKQEL
+576 NAKPGVIKNW
-582 SKTGLCVSL
+582 SMRIFGH
-591 ATKESIT
+591 

>member
-1 METRFN
+1 MEIRIS
-7 RLFAAMLAVGLA
+7 RLLAAMLAVGLS
-19 PAVSAFDPLYSE
+19 PAVSAYDPLYSE
-31 QWHLDNTGQTAF
+31 QWHLVNTGQTAF

-58 TQAMGIAGIGVKVA
+58 TQAMGIAGVGIKVA

-97 EDSLFPSSYPVDT
+97 EDSSFPAYYPVDT

-125 NNGEGGRG
+125 NNGEGVRG
-133 VASRSSLVGFNW
+133 VASRSSLMGFNW

-158 GMDPATRDVRVFNQS
+158 GVDAATSDVRVFNQS

-178 INPIAFDENDPQ
+178 IYPIPFDEHDPQ
-190 FKLEMDVMQN
+190 FKLEMDVMKD
-200 VSETNAWGRGALFVK
+200 VSEGNAWGRGAVFVK

-240 GNQGLPMHNSAQS
+240 GNKGLPMHNAAQS
-253 YDNSSYFNLVTS
+253 YDNASYYNLVTS

-301 TDLMGCEEGQ
+301 TDLVGCEEGQ
-311 NTSDGLGI
+311 NTSADLGI
-319 NGLQGG
+319 NGLHGG
-325 TELDPNCNYTSTMN
+325 TEQDPNCNYTSTMN

-362 SARDVR
+362 TARDVR

-375 RVTDAEH
+375 SVTDKDH
-382 PGVQLEFTNN
+382 PGVQLEFVNRQ
-392 KGELVSYEAIS
+392 GDLVSYEAIS
-403 PWQKNA
+403 PWQTNS
-409 AGVNFHTFYGFG
+409 AGVDFHTFYGFG
-421 AVDLDEAMKRAR
+421 AVNLDEAMKRAR
-433 MTNNVLPAQIIT
+433 MTNSVLPVQVIT
-445 PWANNATEVSV
+445 PWATNATEVSV

-463 GSSNIAITDDITVES
+463 GSSAIAVTDDITVES
-478 VQVQL
+478 VQVKL

-488 RLPDLAIELVSPSGT
+488 RLPDLAIELISPSGT

-511 NGLVGQSLDPNI
+511 NGLVGQSLDP
-523 TGYEN
+523 TVAGYEN

-559 FITYFN
+559 FIAYFN

-576 NAKQEL
+576 NAKPGVIKNW
-582 SKTGLCVSL
+582 SMRIFGH
-591 ATKESIT
+591 

>member
-231 LPSDFFAGG
+231 LPSDFFVGG

-319 NGLQGG
+319 NGLHGG

-403 PWQKNA
+403 PWQKNG

-483 TLEHS
+483 TIEHS

-559 FITYFN
+559 FIAYFN

-576 NAKQEL
+576 NAKPGVIKNW
-582 SKTGLCVSL
+582 SMRIFGH
-591 ATKESIT
+591 

>member
-1 METRFN
+1 METRIN
-7 RLFAAMLAVGLA
+7 RLFAAMLAVGIS
-19 PAVSAFDPLYSE
+19 PAVSAYDPLYSE

-58 TQAMGIAGIGVKVA
+58 TQAMGITGVGVKVA

-97 EDSLFPSSYPVDT
+97 EDSPFPADYPVDA

-125 NNGEGGRG
+125 NNGEGVRG
-133 VASRSSLVGFNW
+133 VASRSSLMGFNW

-158 GMDPATRDVRVFNQS
+158 GADASTSDVRVFNQS

-178 INPIAFDENDPQ
+178 ITPIPFDENDPQ
-190 FKLEMDVMQN
+190 FKLEMDVMKD
-200 VSETNAWGRGALFVK
+200 VSESNAWGRGAVFVK

-253 YDNSSYFNLVTS
+253 YDNSSYYNLVTS

-311 NTSDGLGI
+311 NTSADLGI
-319 NGLQGG
+319 NGLHGG
-325 TELDPNCNYTSTMN
+325 TEQDPSCNYTSTMN

-362 SARDVR
+362 TARDVR

-375 RVTDAEH
+375 SVTDKDH
-382 PGVQLEFTNN
+382 PGVQLEFVNN
-392 KGELVSYEAIS
+392 QGELVSYEAIS

-409 AGVNFHTFYGFG
+409 AGVDFHTFYGFG
-421 AVDLDEAMKRAR
+421 AVNLDEAMKRAR

-445 PWANNATEVSV
+445 PWASNATEVSV
-456 PDASLAG
+456 PDASLVG
-463 GSSNIAITDDITVES
+463 GSSAIAVTDDITVES
-478 VQVQL
+478 VQVKL

-488 RLPDLAIELVSPSGT
+488 RLPDLAIELISPSGT

-511 NGLVGQSLDPNI
+511 NGLVGQSLDPNV

-528 QLMLSNQF
+528 QLLLSNQF
-536 YGENAKGEWTLRA
+536 YGEDAKGEWTLRA

-559 FITYFN
+559 FIAYFN

-576 NAKQEL
+576 NAKPGVIKNW
-582 SKTGLCVSL
+582 SMRIFGH
-591 ATKESIT
+591 

>member
-1 METRFN
+1 METRIN
-7 RLFAAMLAVGLA
+7 RLFAAMLAVGIS
-19 PAVSAFDPLYSE
+19 PAVSAYDPLYSE

-58 TQAMGIAGIGVKVA
+58 TQAMGIAGVGVKVA

-97 EDSLFPSSYPVDT
+97 EDSPFPADYPVDA

-125 NNGEGGRG
+125 NNGEGVRG
-133 VASRSSLVGFNW
+133 VASRSSLMGFNW

-158 GMDPATRDVRVFNQS
+158 GADASTSDVRVFNQS

-178 INPIAFDENDPQ
+178 ITPIPFDENDPQ
-190 FKLEMDVMQN
+190 FKLEMDVMKD
-200 VSETNAWGRGALFVK
+200 VSESNAWGRGAVFVK

-253 YDNSSYFNLVTS
+253 YDNSSYYNLVTS

-301 TDLMGCEEGQ
+301 TDLMGCEAGQ
-311 NTSDGLGI
+311 NTSADLGI
-319 NGLQGG
+319 NGLHGG
-325 TELDPNCNYTSTMN
+325 TEQDPSCNYTSTMN

-362 SARDVR
+362 TARDVR
-368 ALLAETA
+368 ALLAKTA
-375 RVTDAEH
+375 SVTDKDH
-382 PGVQLEFTNN
+382 PGVQLEFVNN
-392 KGELVSYEAIS
+392 QGELVSYEAIS

-409 AGVNFHTFYGFG
+409 AGVDFHTFYGFG
-421 AVDLDEAMKRAR
+421 AVNLDEAMKRAR

-445 PWANNATEVSV
+445 PWASNATEVSV
-456 PDASLAG
+456 PDASLVG
-463 GSSNIAITDDITVES
+463 GSSAIAVTDDITVES
-478 VQVQL
+478 VQVKL

-511 NGLVGQSLDPNI
+511 NGLVGQSLDPNV

-528 QLMLSNQF
+528 QLLLSNQF
-536 YGENAKGEWTLRA
+536 YGEDAKGEWTLRA

-559 FITYFN
+559 FIAYFN

-576 NAKQEL
+576 NAKPGVIKNW
-582 SKTGLCVSL
+582 SMRIFGH
-591 ATKESIT
+591 

>member
-1 METRFN
+1 METRIN
-7 RLFAAMLAVGLA
+7 RLFAAMLAVGIS
-19 PAVSAFDPLYSE
+19 PAVSAYDPLYSE
-31 QWHLDNTGQTAF
+31 QWHLNNTGQTAF

-58 TQAMGIAGIGVKVA
+58 TQAMGIAGVGVKVA

-97 EDSLFPSSYPVDT
+97 EDSSFPADYPVDA

-125 NNGEGGRG
+125 NNGEGVRG
-133 VASRSSLVGFNW
+133 VASRSSLMGFNW

-158 GMDPATRDVRVFNQS
+158 GADASTSDVRVFNQS

-178 INPIAFDENDPQ
+178 LTPIPFDENDPQ
-190 FKLEMDVMQN
+190 FKLEIDVMKD
-200 VSETNAWGRGALFVK
+200 VSESNAWGRGAVFVK

-231 LPSDFFAGG
+231 LPGDFFAGG
-240 GNQGLPMHNSAQS
+240 GNKGLPMHNSQQS
-253 YDNSSYFNLVTS
+253 YDNASYYNLVTS

-276 SSVGANVWV
+276 SSVGTNVWV

-311 NTSDGLGI
+311 NTSADLGI
-319 NGLQGG
+319 NGLHGG
-325 TELDPNCNYTSTMN
+325 TEQDPNCNYTSTMN

-368 ALLAETA
+368 AILAETA
-375 RVTDAEH
+375 SVTDKDH
-382 PGVQLEFTNN
+382 PGVALEFVNN
-392 KGELVSYEAIS
+392 QGEVVSYEAIS

-409 AGVNFHTFYGFG
+409 AGVDFHSFYGFG
-421 AVDLDEAMKRAR
+421 AVNLDEAMKRAR
-433 MTNNVLPAQIIT
+433 MTNNVLPAQVIT

-456 PDASLAG
+456 PDASLTG
-463 GSSNIAITDDITVES
+463 GSSAIAITEDVTVES
-478 VQVQL
+478 VQVKL

-488 RLPDLAIELVSPSGT
+488 RLPDLAIELISPSGT

-511 NGLVGQSLDPNI
+511 NGLVGQSLDP
-523 TGYEN
+523 TVAGYEN

-559 FITYFN
+559 FIAYFN

-576 NAKQEL
+576 NAQPGVIKNW
-582 SKTGLCVSL
+582 SMRIFGH
-591 ATKESIT
+591 

>member
-1 METRFN
+1 METRIN
-7 RLFAAMLAVGLA
+7 RLFAAMLAVGIS
-19 PAVSAFDPLYSE
+19 PAVSAYDPLYSE

-97 EDSLFPSSYPVDT
+97 EDSPFPADYPVDA

-125 NNGEGGRG
+125 NNGEGVRG
-133 VASRSSLVGFNW
+133 VASRSSLMGFNW

-158 GMDPATRDVRVFNQS
+158 GADASTSDVRVFNQS

-178 INPIAFDENDPQ
+178 ITPIPFDENDPQ
-190 FKLEMDVMQN
+190 FKLEMDVMKD
-200 VSETNAWGRGALFVK
+200 VSESNAWGRGAVFVK

-253 YDNSSYFNLVTS
+253 YDNSSYYNLVTS

-311 NTSDGLGI
+311 NTSADLGI
-319 NGLQGG
+319 NGLHGG
-325 TELDPNCNYTSTMN
+325 TEQDPSCNYTSTMN

-362 SARDVR
+362 TARDVR

-375 RVTDAEH
+375 SVTDKDH
-382 PGVQLEFTNN
+382 PGVQLEFVNN
-392 KGELVSYEAIS
+392 QGELVSYEAIS

-409 AGVNFHTFYGFG
+409 AGVDFHTFYGFG
-421 AVDLDEAMKRAR
+421 AVNLDEAMKRAR

-445 PWANNATEVSV
+445 PWASNSTEVSV
-456 PDASLAG
+456 PDASLVG
-463 GSSNIAITDDITVES
+463 GSSAIAVTDDITVES
-478 VQVQL
+478 VQVKL

-488 RLPDLAIELVSPSGT
+488 RLPDLAIELISPSGT

-511 NGLVGQSLDPNI
+511 NGLVGQSLDPNV

-528 QLMLSNQF
+528 QLLLSNQF
-536 YGENAKGEWTLRA
+536 YGEDAKGEWTLRA

-559 FITYFN
+559 FIAYFN

-576 NAKQEL
+576 NAKPGVIKNW
-582 SKTGLCVSL
+582 SMRIFGH
-591 ATKESIT
+591 

>member
-1 METRFN
+1 METRIN
-7 RLFAAMLAVGLA
+7 RLFAAMLAVGIS
-19 PAVSAFDPLYSE
+19 PAVSAYDPLYSE

-58 TQAMGIAGIGVKVA
+58 TQAMGIAGVGVKVA

-97 EDSLFPSSYPVDT
+97 EDSPFPADYPVDA

-125 NNGEGGRG
+125 NNGEGVRG
-133 VASRSSLVGFNW
+133 VASRSSLMGFNW

-158 GMDPATRDVRVFNQS
+158 GADASTSDVRVFNQS

-178 INPIAFDENDPQ
+178 ITPIPFDENDPQ
-190 FKLEMDVMQN
+190 FKLEMDVMKD
-200 VSETNAWGRGALFVK
+200 VSESNAWGRGAVFVK

-253 YDNSSYFNLVTS
+253 YDNSSYYNLVTS

-311 NTSDGLGI
+311 NTSADLGI
-319 NGLQGG
+319 NGLHGG
-325 TELDPNCNYTSTMN
+325 TEQDPSCNYTSTMN

-362 SARDVR
+362 TARDVR

-375 RVTDAEH
+375 SVTDKDH
-382 PGVQLEFTNN
+382 PGVQLEFVNN
-392 KGELVSYEAIS
+392 QGELVSYEAIS

-409 AGVNFHTFYGFG
+409 AGVDFHTFYGFG
-421 AVDLDEAMKRAR
+421 AVNLDEAMKRAR

-445 PWANNATEVSV
+445 PWASNATEISV
-456 PDASLAG
+456 PDASLVG
-463 GSSNIAITDDITVES
+463 GSSAIAVTDDITVES
-478 VQVQL
+478 VQVKL

-488 RLPDLAIELVSPSGT
+488 RLPDLAIELISPSGT

-511 NGLVGQSLDPNI
+511 NGLVGQSLDPNV

-528 QLMLSNQF
+528 QLLLSNQF
-536 YGENAKGEWTLRA
+536 YGEDAKGEWTLRA

-559 FITYFN
+559 FIAYFN

-576 NAKQEL
+576 NAKPGVIKNW
-582 SKTGLCVSL
+582 SMRIFGH
-591 ATKESIT
+591 

>member
-1 METRFN
+1 METRIN
-7 RLFAAMLAVGLA
+7 RLFAAMLAVGIS
-19 PAVSAFDPLYSE
+19 PAVSAYDPLYSE

-58 TQAMGIAGIGVKVA
+58 TQAMGIAGVGVKVA

-97 EDSLFPSSYPVDT
+97 EDSPFPADYPVDA

-125 NNGEGGRG
+125 NNGEGVRG
-133 VASRSSLVGFNW
+133 VASRSSLMGFNW

-158 GMDPATRDVRVFNQS
+158 GADASTSDVRVFNQS

-178 INPIAFDENDPQ
+178 ITPIPFDENDPQ
-190 FKLEMDVMQN
+190 FKLEMDVMKD
-200 VSETNAWGRGALFVK
+200 VSESNAWGRGAVFVK

-253 YDNSSYFNLVTS
+253 YDNSSYYNLVTS

-311 NTSDGLGI
+311 NTSADLGI
-319 NGLQGG
+319 NGLHGG
-325 TELDPNCNYTSTMN
+325 TEQDPSCNYTSTMN

-362 SARDVR
+362 TARDVR

-375 RVTDAEH
+375 SVTDKDH
-382 PGVQLEFTNN
+382 PGVQLEFVNN
-392 KGELVSYEAIS
+392 QGELVSYEAIS

-409 AGVNFHTFYGFG
+409 AGVDFHTFYGFG
-421 AVDLDEAMKRAR
+421 AVNLDEAMKRAR

-445 PWANNATEVSV
+445 PWASNATEVSV
-456 PDASLAG
+456 PDASLVG
-463 GSSNIAITDDITVES
+463 GSSAIAVTDDITVES
-478 VQVQL
+478 VQVKL

-488 RLPDLAIELVSPSGT
+488 RLPDLAIELISPSGT

-511 NGLVGQSLDPNI
+511 NGLVGQSLDPNV

-528 QLMLSNQF
+528 QLLLSNQF
-536 YGENAKGEWTLRA
+536 YGEDAKGEWTLRA

-559 FITYFN
+559 FIAYFN

-576 NAKQEL
+576 NAKPGVIKNW
-582 SKTGLCVSL
+582 SMRIFGH
-591 ATKESIT
+591 

>member
-1 METRFN
+1 METRIN
-7 RLFAAMLAVGLA
+7 RLFAAMLAVGIS
-19 PAVSAFDPLYSE
+19 PAVSAYDPLYSE

-58 TQAMGIAGIGVKVA
+58 TQAMGIAGVGVKVA

-97 EDSLFPSSYPVDT
+97 EDSPFPADYPVDA

-125 NNGEGGRG
+125 NNGEGVRG
-133 VASRSSLVGFNW
+133 VASRSSLMGFNW

-158 GMDPATRDVRVFNQS
+158 GADASTSDVRVFNQS

-178 INPIAFDENDPQ
+178 ITPIPFDENDPQ
-190 FKLEMDVMQN
+190 FKLEMDVMKD
-200 VSETNAWGRGALFVK
+200 VSESNAWGRGAVFVK

-253 YDNSSYFNLVTS
+253 YDNSSYYNLVTS

-311 NTSDGLGI
+311 NTSADLGI
-319 NGLQGG
+319 NGLHGG
-325 TELDPNCNYTSTMN
+325 TEQDPSCNYTSTMN

-362 SARDVR
+362 TARDVR

-375 RVTDAEH
+375 SVTDKDH
-382 PGVQLEFTNN
+382 PGVQLEFVDNQ
-392 KGELVSYEAIS
+392 GELVSYEAIS

-409 AGVNFHTFYGFG
+409 AGVDFHTFYGFG
-421 AVDLDEAMKRAR
+421 AVNLDEAMKRAR

-445 PWANNATEVSV
+445 PWASNATEVSV
-456 PDASLAG
+456 PDASLVG
-463 GSSNIAITDDITVES
+463 GSSAIAVTDDITVES
-478 VQVQL
+478 VQVKL

-488 RLPDLAIELVSPSGT
+488 RLPDLAIELISPSGT

-511 NGLVGQSLDPNI
+511 NGLVGQSLDPNV

-528 QLMLSNQF
+528 QLLLSNQF
-536 YGENAKGEWTLRA
+536 YGEDAKGEWTLRA

-559 FITYFN
+559 FIAYFN

-576 NAKQEL
+576 NAKPGVIKNW
-582 SKTGLCVSL
+582 SMRIFGH
-591 ATKESIT
+591 

>member
-1 METRFN
+1 METRIN
-7 RLFAAMLAVGLA
+7 RLFAAMLAIGLS
-19 PAVSAFDPLYSE
+19 PAVSAYDPLYSE
-31 QWHLDNTGQTAF
+31 QWHLNNIGQTAF
-43 AANPAVAGNDLNTKL
+43 AANPGLAGNDLNTQL
-58 TQAMGIAGIGVKVA
+58 TQAMGIAGVGIKVA

-83 DLAGNVVTGSRNFV
+83 DLAGNVVPGSRNFI
-97 EDSLFPSSYPVDT
+97 EDSPFPDHYPVDT

-133 VASRSSLVGFNW
+133 VASRSSLMGFNW
-145 LANQTLEGWLISH
+145 LSSQTLEGWLISH
-158 GMDPATRDVRVFNQS
+158 GADPSTNDVRVFNQS

-178 INPIAFDENDPQ
+178 INPISFDENDPQ
-190 FKLEMDVMQN
+190 FKLEMDVMKN
-200 VSETNAWGRGALFVK
+200 VSEGNAWGRGALFVK

-226 GRFFV
+226 GRYFV
-231 LPSDFFAGG
+231 LPGDFFAGG
-240 GNQGLPMHNSAQS
+240 ANQGLPMHNSAQS
-253 YDNSSYFNLVTS
+253 YDNSSYYNLVTS

-276 SSVGANVWV
+276 SSVGSNVWV

-301 TDLMGCEEGQ
+301 TDLMGCDEGQ
-311 NTSDGLGI
+311 NTSAGLGI
-319 NGLQGG
+319 NGLHGG
-325 TELDPNCNYTSTMN
+325 TEQDPNCNYTSTMN

-362 SARDVR
+362 TARDVR

-375 RVTDAEH
+375 SVTDAEH
-382 PGVQLEFTNN
+382 PGVQLEFVNN
-392 KGELVSYEAIS
+392 QGELVSYEAIS

-409 AGVNFHTFYGFG
+409 AGVDFHAFYGFG
-421 AVDLDEAMKRAR
+421 AVNLDEAMKRAR

-445 PWANNATEVSV
+445 PWASNTAQVSV
-456 PDASLAG
+456 PDASLEG
-463 GSSNIAITDDITVES
+463 GSSSISVTDDLTVES
-478 VQVQL
+478 VQVKL

-488 RLPDLAIELVSPSGT
+488 RLPDLAIELISPSGT

-511 NGLVGQSLDPNI
+511 NGLVGQSLDPSI
-523 TGYEN
+523 GGYED

-559 FITYFN
+559 FIAYFN

-576 NAKQEL
+576 NAKPGVIKNW
-582 SKTGLCVSL
+582 SMRIFGH
-591 ATKESIT
+591 

>member
-1 METRFN
+1 METRIN
-7 RLFAAMLAVGLA
+7 RLFAAMLAVGIS
-19 PAVSAFDPLYSE
+19 PAVSAYDPLYSE

-58 TQAMGIAGIGVKVA
+58 TQAMGIAGVGVKVA

-97 EDSLFPSSYPVDT
+97 ENSPFPADYPVDA

-125 NNGEGGRG
+125 NNGEGVRG
-133 VASRSSLVGFNW
+133 VASRSSLMGFNW

-158 GMDPATRDVRVFNQS
+158 GADASTSDVRVFNQS

-178 INPIAFDENDPQ
+178 ITPIPFDENDPQ
-190 FKLEMDVMQN
+190 FKLEMDVMKN
-200 VSETNAWGRGALFVK
+200 VSESNAWGRGAVFVK

-253 YDNSSYFNLVTS
+253 YDNSSYYNLVTS

-311 NTSDGLGI
+311 NTSADLGI
-319 NGLQGG
+319 NGLHGG
-325 TELDPNCNYTSTMN
+325 TEQDPSCNYTSTMN

-362 SARDVR
+362 TARDVR

-375 RVTDAEH
+375 SVTDKDH
-382 PGVQLEFTNN
+382 PGVQLEFVNN
-392 KGELVSYEAIS
+392 QGELVSYEAIS

-409 AGVNFHTFYGFG
+409 AGVDFHTFYGFG
-421 AVDLDEAMKRAR
+421 AVNLDEAMKRAR

-445 PWANNATEVSV
+445 PWASNATEVSV

-463 GSSNIAITDDITVES
+463 GSSAIAVTDDITVES
-478 VQVQL
+478 VQVKL

-488 RLPDLAIELVSPSGT
+488 RLPDLAIELISPSGT

-511 NGLVGQSLDPNI
+511 NGLVGQSLDPNV

-528 QLMLSNQF
+528 QLLLSNQF
-536 YGENAKGEWTLRA
+536 YGEDAKGEWTLRA

-559 FITYFN
+559 FIAYFN

-576 NAKQEL
+576 NAKPGVIKNW
-582 SKTGLCVSL
+582 SMRIFGH
-591 ATKESIT
+591 